1 MNLSQL
7 QAKLRNIARK
17 ELSRRGSAL
26 LAGRKRRHSSRRKSG
41 SALLAG
47 KRSRHSSRRHSSRRK
62 SSRRMDTGSAL
73 LAGRRKST
81 RRHSYK
87 RHHTIGTRSA
97 SGRRHRSHSRRHYSG
112 KAMLAG
118 KRRGNHK
125 GKMALTKINAI
136 ARELKR
142 QHPHIEHK
150 QAISQASQ
158 MYRSGHTG
166 SAMHRRRHSR
176 RHSRIY

>member
-7 QAKLRNIARK
+7 QAKLRNIARR
-17 ELSRRGSAL
+17 ELSR
-26 LAGRKRRHSSRRKSG
+26 KG

-47 KRSRHSSRRHSSRRK
+47 KRRRHSSRRHSSKRK
-62 SSRRMDTGSAL
+62 SSHRMKTGSAL
-73 LAGRRKST
+73 LAGRRRKST

-87 RHHTIGTRSA
+87 RHHGIGTRSA
-97 SGRRHRSHSRRHYSG
+97 SGRHRSRRHSSRRHYSG
-112 KAMLAG
+112 KALLAG
-118 KRRGNHK
+118 KRRGNKK
-125 GKMALTKINAI
+125 GAMALAKINAM
-136 ARELKR
+136 ARTLKR
-142 QHPHIEHK
+142 QHPHMEHK
-150 QAISQASQ
+150 EAISKASQ